1 VTRPAWTLRPKG
13 ERDAEAVVAL
23 LAEVAREGHWIATE
37 WPFDVGERVRELR
50 AALLARRCVGWVAL
64 DGRELVGDLSVFDL
78 AQDEP
83 ELGMIVAASHRGR
96 GIGRAL
102 LDSAAGWARVN
113 GKTALRLRVFPDNE
127 PARGLYRAAGFVEVV
142 VQPQAIARRDGS
154 ARDAIVMRRTLT
166 EN

>member
-1 VTRPAWTLRPKG
+1 MTRPAWTVRPKG

-23 LAEVAREGHWIATE
+23 LAEVAREGGWIATE
-37 WPFDVGERVRELR
+37 WPFDVAARAREQR
-50 AALLARRCVGWVAL
+50 DALLARRCIGWVAL
-64 DGRELVGDLSVFDL
+64 DGRELVGDLTVHDL

-127 PARGLYRAAGFVEVV
+127 RARRLYLAAGFVDVLVESQTV
-142 VQPQAIARRDGS
+142 PRRDGT
-154 ARDAIVMRRTLT
+154 ARDAIVMRRPLAH
-166 EN
+166 E

>member
-1 VTRPAWTLRPKG
+1 VTRPSWTLRPKG

-23 LAEVAREGHWIATE
+23 LAEVAREGRWIATE
-37 WPFDVGERVRELR
+37 WPFDVGARVRELR
-50 AALLARRCVGWVAL
+50 DALLARRCVGWVAL
-64 DGRELVGDLSVFDL
+64 EGRELVGDLSVFDL

-83 ELGMIVAASHRGR
+83 ELGMIVAASHRGH

-127 PARGLYRAAGFVEVV
+127 PALRLYRAAGFVEVV
-142 VQPQAIARRDGS
+142 VEPQVIPRRDGS
-154 ARDAIVMRRTLT
+154 ALDALVMRRPL
-166 EN
+166 NQD